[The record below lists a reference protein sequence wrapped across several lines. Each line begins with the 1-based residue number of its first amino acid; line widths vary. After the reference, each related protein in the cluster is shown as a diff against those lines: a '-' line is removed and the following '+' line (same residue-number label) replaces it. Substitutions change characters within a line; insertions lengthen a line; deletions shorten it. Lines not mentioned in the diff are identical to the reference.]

1 MNHYDICDFSLNT
14 FLKSDLNSDSSLLKK
29 TLSMVLLLLLLA
41 RALPAKA
48 RTINGGRVGPIQSLL
63 T

>member
-41 RALPAKA
+41 R
-48 RTINGGRVGPIQSLL
+48 TINGGRVGPIQSLL